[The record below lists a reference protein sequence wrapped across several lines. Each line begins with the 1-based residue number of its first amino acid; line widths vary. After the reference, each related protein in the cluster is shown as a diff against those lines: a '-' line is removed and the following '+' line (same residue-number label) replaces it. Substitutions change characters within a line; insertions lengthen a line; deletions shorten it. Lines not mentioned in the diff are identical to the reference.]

1 VAVVS
6 EAGRAVVVL
15 KEIPLRAL
23 AIVRPCI
30 NRYWIYDQFNRDDQ
44 LSSNYLCYRLQCF
57 TEMGTATTQQTGPA
71 QSTVL
76 IAQLARTI
84 THRFEETL
92 APLGLRPRYLVTL
105 TYLRDHGP
113 APQQTLTE
121 ALCIDASNLVALLNE
136 LEDADLAVRRRDATD
151 RRRHIVELTPHGR
164 KSLRE
169 VARTLEAIEDDVL
182 GALDHDQRTALRDLL
197 ERALDGEP
205 ATCRIPAADS
215 GF

>member
-1 VAVVS
+1 
-6 EAGRAVVVL
+6 
-15 KEIPLRAL
+15 
-23 AIVRPCI
+23 
-30 NRYWIYDQFNRDDQ
+30 
-44 LSSNYLCYRLQCF
+44 
-57 TEMGTATTQQTGPA
+57 MGTATTKDAGPA

-182 GALDHDQRTALRDLL
+182 GALDLDQRVALRDLL

-205 ATCRIPAADS
+205 ATCRIAPEES

>member
-1 VAVVS
+1 M
-6 EAGRAVVVL
+6 G
-15 KEIPLRAL
+15 AL
-23 AIVRPCI
+23 TPE
-30 NRYWIYDQFNRDDQ
+30 D
-44 LSSNYLCYRLQCF
+44 
-57 TEMGTATTQQTGPA
+57 TASA

-84 THRFEETL
+84 THRFDETL

-121 ALCIDASNLVALLNE
+121 ALCMDASNLVALLNE
-136 LEDADLAVRRRDATD
+136 LEDADLAVRRRDAAD

-164 KSLRE
+164 KALRE
-169 VARTLEAIEDDVL
+169 VARTLEEIEDEVL
-182 GALDHDQRTALRDLL
+182 GALDHTQRVALRDLL

-205 ATCRIPAADS
+205 ATCPIVP
-215 GF
+215 

>member
-1 VAVVS
+1 MSAP
-6 EAGRAVVVL
+6 AA
-15 KEIPLRAL
+15 KHA
-23 AIVRPCI
+23 
-30 NRYWIYDQFNRDDQ
+30 D
-44 LSSNYLCYRLQCF
+44 
-57 TEMGTATTQQTGPA
+57 PA

-113 APQQTLTE
+113 SPQQTLTE
-121 ALCIDASNLVALLNE
+121 ALCMDASNLVALLNE

-164 KSLRE
+164 KALRE
-169 VARTLEAIEDDVL
+169 VARTLQEIEDDVL
-182 GALDHDQRTALRDLL
+182 GALDQDQRVALRDLL

-205 ATCRIPAADS
+205 AAARIPAA
-215 GF
+215 